1 MPEIEV
7 VDNDTSRSVAGKVF
21 RWAGWSHLAAFA
33 TAATA
38 IAALWFTNKSLLA
51 TNQQIA
57 LAQESQLAERYGRA
71 VEQLGSDKADVRM
84 GGIYSLERLGQDS
97 VRDQPVVVQVLASF
111 VRNHAPISAGCP
123 HGLDHPLAADVQ
135 AALTVLGRR
144 DPGQDGGGRL
154 DLSRTCLHNA
164 DLSEAE
170 LTRVDLSLSDLWNAQ
185 FTEANLRN
193 AFIALTDAT
202 DANFDQA
209 RLSGASMPDT
219 VLHRATFHSADLTDA
234 HLVTADLTDAR
245 LNKANLT
252 GADLTDAHVAGADF
266 TGAIGR

>member
-1 MPEIEV
+1 MTE
-7 VDNDTSRSVAGKVF
+7 NDAPRSVAGRMF
-21 RWAGWSHLAAFA
+21 RWAGWSHLAALA

-57 LAQESQLAERYGRA
+57 LTQQSQLAERYGRA

-97 VRDQPVVVQVLASF
+97 ERDQPVVVQVLTSF

-144 DPGQDGGGRL
+144 DPRQDGGGRL

-170 LTRVDLSLSDLWNAQ
+170 LARVDLSLSDLWNAQ
-185 FTEANLRN
+185 FPKANLRD

-209 RLSGASMPDT
+209 SLSSASMPDT
-219 VLHRATFHSADLTDA
+219 VLRGAAFYSADLTDA
-234 HLVTADLTDAR
+234 HLVATDLTDAR
-245 LNKANLT
+245 LNGANLT
-252 GADLTDAHVAGADF
+252 GADLTDAQLAGADF